1 MPLTEASV
9 TPASLRA
16 AVGGP
21 PAGSTLSGGVRGG
34 FASYAAPSV
43 RSQRAERMRNKDD
56 FKKTW
61 LKNAEAKVQ
70 SVVQHVR

>member
-1 MPLTEASV
+1 M
-9 TPASLRA
+9 
-16 AVGGP
+16 
-21 PAGSTLSGGVRGG
+21 RGG

-56 FKKTW
+56 FKKPW
-61 LKNAEAKVQ
+61 LKDAEAKVQ